1 MATPWPADRALDPE
15 ALTGIGLADE
25 AIAAPGAIPEAAPA
39 RRGFGVV
46 FWIATAWIVLVIL
59 AAVFASVLPLESP
72 TAVDPTHRLEAI
84 GSSGH
89 LLGTDTLGRDLLSR
103 LVYGA
108 RVSLTVGAA
117 AVAIGLTI
125 GGILGMIAGFRRGG
139 IERLIMWVSD
149 VILSFPALVL
159 LISVVAFA
167 GHSLRT
173 ISLVLGFISIPVY
186 ARLARA
192 HTLAIG
198 GRDFVLA
205 ARAIGLTR
213 LRIIRREIMPNVLP
227 PVVSYGLI
235 AVGVVIVVEGSLS
248 FLGLSV
254 SAPTPSWGG
263 LIADGQTF
271 LSQDPALV
279 LVPSAVMCITVLAL
293 NLVGDTLRRRH
304 ESAGRASL

>member
-1 MATPWPADRALDPE
+1 MAAPWHAERPLDPE
-15 ALTGIGLADE
+15 ALTGVGLADE
-25 AIAAPGAIPEAAPA
+25 AVADPGTAQ
-39 RRGFGVV
+39 RGFGPV
-46 FWIATAWIVLVIL
+46 FWVATAWIVLVVL
-59 AAVFASVLPLESP
+59 GAVFASVLPLKNP
-72 TAVDPTHRLEAI
+72 DALDPTHRLEAI
-84 GSSGH
+84 GTSGH

-117 AVAIGLTI
+117 AVAIGLAV
-125 GGILGMIAGFRRGG
+125 GGFLGMLAGFRRGW
-139 IERLIMWVSD
+139 IERVIVWASD

-186 ARLARA
+186 IRLSRA
-192 HTLAIG
+192 HTLAVAE
-198 GRDFVLA
+198 RDFVLA
-205 ARAIGLTR
+205 ARAIGVSR
-213 LRIIRREIMPNVLP
+213 WRIIRKELLPNVLP
-227 PVVSYGLI
+227 AVASYGLI

-271 LSQDPALV
+271 MNQDPALV
-279 LVPSAVMCITVLAL
+279 LLPSAAMCITVLAL

-304 ESAGRASL
+304 DAGGRASL

>member
-1 MATPWPADRALDPE
+1 VAAPWHADRQLDPE
-15 ALTGIGLADE
+15 TLTGVALADE
-25 AIAAPGAIPEAAPA
+25 AVTEPEGA
-39 RRGFGVV
+39 RRGLGPV
-46 FWIATAWIVLVIL
+46 FWIATGWIVLVVL
-59 AAVFASVLPLESP
+59 GAVLASVLPLKSP
-72 TAVDPTHRLEAI
+72 DALDPTHRLEAI
-84 GSSGH
+84 GSGGH

-103 LVYGA
+103 LVYGG

-117 AVAIGLTI
+117 AVAIGLVI
-125 GGILGMIAGFRRGG
+125 GGFLGMVAGFRRGWL
-139 IERLIMWVSD
+139 ERVIVWASD

-186 ARLARA
+186 VRLARA
-192 HTLAIG
+192 HTLAVAE
-198 GRDFVLA
+198 RDFVLA
-205 ARAIGLTR
+205 ARAVGVSR
-213 LRIIRREIMPNVLP
+213 LRIIRKEILPNVLP
-227 PVVSYGLI
+227 AVVSYGLI

-271 LSQDPALV
+271 MNQDPALV
-279 LVPSAVMCITVLAL
+279 LLPSAVMCLTVLAL

-304 ESAGRASL
+304 DAAGRASL